1 MLLILL
7 FVFGALAAV
16 TGLWGFL
23 FFAAALAFIARRL
36 FPLFLVA
43 FIVFLVLILV

>member
-1 MLLILL
+1 MLLILV

-16 TGLWGFL
+16 TGLWGFF

-36 FPLFLVA
+36 FPAFLVA
-43 FIVFLVLILV
+43 FIVLLLLVLL